1 MRKNEPKSRPREN
14 PAIKRVAVLVDT
26 STAWGRGIIAGIQQ
40 YALERGNWHLFVE
53 ARGLHD
59 STALPRDWQGDG
71 IIARIGTPEVALQ
84 LRRRRIPVVNVSGIR
99 LPGKPFPCVCND
111 GEAAARMAADY
122 FLARGFRHFAYLSLR
137 GLEYV
142 ARQCNAYQSAVAAAG
157 CECAVHGVNV
167 HAGFISPDW
176 NLHIGELGA
185 WLASLPKP
193 VAVLT
198 WGGGREVIQACL
210 RVGLRVPQ
218 EVAVLSSSDD
228 DLLCEIGP
236 VHLSGVRNACEK
248 IGAGAAAMLDRAMN
262 GIAAQE
268 QAFLIPPLGV
278 VTRQS
283 TDTLAITD
291 ENLVLALGFMND
303 HLSTGIQMQDVAR
316 AAGISR
322 RVLEQRFARTLGTSP
337 GLYLTRA
344 RLDRVRKLLAET
356 EMPVAEISERAGF
369 CTPEYMTTVFRREF
383 STTPLRYRKDMRNH
397 GAGDAR

>member
-1 MRKNEPKSRPREN
+1 MRKIQPPPCISESGK
-14 PAIKRVAVLVDT
+14 IKRVAVLVDT
-26 STAWGRGIIAGIQQ
+26 STAWGRGIIAGIQK

-59 STALPRDWQGDG
+59 STALPRDWHGDG
-71 IIARIGTPEVALQ
+71 IIARIGTPEVAGQ

-111 GEAAARMAADY
+111 GEAVARMAADY

-142 ARQCNAYQSAVAAAG
+142 ARQCEAYQSAVAAAG
-157 CECAVHGVNV
+157 CDCAVHGVNV

-198 WGGGREVIQACL
+198 WGGGREVILACL
-210 RVGLRVPQ
+210 RVGIRVPQ

-228 DLLCEIGP
+228 ELLCEIGP

-248 IGAGAAAMLDRAMN
+248 IGSEAAAMLDQAMH
-262 GIAAQE
+262 GTAAPE
-268 QAFLIPPLGV
+268 QAVLVRPLGV

-291 ENLVLALGFMND
+291 PNLVSALGFMDEN
-303 HLSTGIQMQDVAR
+303 LSTGIQIQDVAR

-322 RVLEQRFARTLGTSP
+322 RSLEQRFAKTLGTSP
-337 GLYLTRA
+337 GAYLTRA
-344 RLDRVRKLLAET
+344 RLDLVRKLLAET
-356 EMPVAEISERAGF
+356 DMQVGELSDRAGF
-369 CTPEYMTTVFRREF
+369 CSPEYMTTVFRREF
-383 STTPLRYRKDMRNH
+383 STTPLRYRKDMRGN
-397 GAGDAR
+397 GS

>member
-1 MRKNEPKSRPREN
+1 MRKNK
-14 PAIKRVAVLVDT
+14 PAPLPQGSDSIRRVAVLVDT
-26 STAWGRGIIAGIQQ
+26 STSWGRGIIAGIQQ
-40 YALERGNWHLFVE
+40 YALARGNWHLFVE

-71 IIARIGTPEVALQ
+71 IIARIGTPEVAAQ

-111 GEAAARMAADY
+111 GEAVARMAAEY
-122 FLARGFRHFAYLSLR
+122 FLTRGFRHFAYLSLR

-142 ARQCNAYQSAVAAAG
+142 ARQCAAYQKAVAAAG
-157 CECAVHGVNV
+157 CECAVHGVKANS
-167 HAGFISPDW
+167 GFISPDW

-198 WGGGREVIQACL
+198 WGGGREVILACL
-210 RVGLRVPQ
+210 RVGIRVPQ

-228 DLLCEIGP
+228 DLLCGIGP
-236 VHLSGVRNACEK
+236 VHLSGVKNACEK
-248 IGAGAAAMLDRAMN
+248 IGSEAAAMLDQAMQGN
-262 GIAAQE
+262 ATPE
-268 QAFLIPPLGV
+268 QAVLVPPLGV

-291 ENLVLALGFMND
+291 DNLVSALAFINRN
-303 HLSTGIQMQDVAR
+303 LSTGIQIQDVAR

-322 RVLEQRFARTLGTSP
+322 RALELRFAKTLGTSP
-337 GLYLTRA
+337 GTYLTRA
-344 RLDRVRKLLAET
+344 RLDLVRKLLVET
-356 EMPVAEISERAGF
+356 DMQVGELSERAGF
-369 CTPEYMTTVFRREF
+369 CSPEYMTTVFRREF
-383 STTPLRYRKDMRNH
+383 STTPLRYRKDMRDNR
-397 GAGDAR
+397 G

>member
-1 MRKNEPKSRPREN
+1 MRKQPPPTASGEN
-14 PAIKRVAVLVDT
+14 GGIKRVAVLVDT
-26 STAWGRGIIAGIQQ
+26 STAWGRGIITGIQKF
-40 YALERGNWHLFVE
+40 ALERGNWHLFVE

-59 STALPRDWQGDG
+59 STALPRDWHGDG
-71 IIARIGTPEVALQ
+71 IIARIGTPEVAEQ
-84 LRRRRIPVVNVSGIR
+84 LCRRKIPVVNVSGIR

-111 GEAAARMAADY
+111 SEAAARMAADY

-142 ARQCNAYQSAVAAAG
+142 ARQCNAYQEAVAAAG
-157 CECAVHGVNV
+157 CDCAVHGVKV

-198 WGGGREVIQACL
+198 WGGGREVIRACL
-210 RVGLRVPQ
+210 RIGLRVPQ
-218 EVAVLSSSDD
+218 EVAVLSATDD

-248 IGAGAAAMLDRAMN
+248 IGSEAAAMLDQAMN
-262 GIAAQE
+262 GSDTPEKPI
-268 QAFLIPPLGV
+268 LIPPLGV

-291 ENLVLALGFMND
+291 ENLVSALAFMNEN
-303 HLSTGIQMQDVAR
+303 LSTGIQIQDVAR

-322 RVLEQRFARTLGTSP
+322 RLLEQRFAKALGTSP
-337 GLYLTRA
+337 GAYLSRA
-344 RLDRVRKLLAET
+344 RLDLVRKLLTET
-356 EMPVAEISERAGF
+356 DMPVGEISDRAGF
-369 CTPEYMTTVFRREF
+369 CSPEYMTTVFRRE
-383 STTPLRYRKDMRNH
+383 SATTPLRYRKDMRGNR
-397 GAGDAR
+397 G